1 MPFLFQPTKIM
12 GSGPSTGALID
23 IIIRKIF
30 RKIFPKTWF
39 NAGKFWPILYY
50 LQIERTT
57 KQLSEA
63 LEEKKQL
70 TNQNGELNVQHE
82 ATKTELQDIMKKLGK
97 LF

>member
-1 MPFLFQPTKIM
+1 MTHPL
-12 GSGPSTGALID
+12 
-23 IIIRKIF
+23 
-30 RKIFPKTWF
+30 
-39 NAGKFWPILYY
+39 Y

-70 TNQNGELNVQHE
+70 TNQNGELNAQHE

-97 LF
+97 LFLILNSQYLVKERPQNLTNL